1 MKLKSL
7 LIGLL
12 TGAGLGILFA
22 PKKGK
27 ELRSNII
34 KERKDGG
41 TGLEEITSAMKESAT
56 EAAHYS
62 KKLWDKAEKFIEE
75 KMEEEKP
82 RRK

>member
-22 PKKGK
+22 QKRRTSKQH
-27 ELRSNII
+27 I

-41 TGLEEITSAMKESAT
+41 TVSKEITSAMKESAT

-62 KKLWDKAEKFIEE
+62 KNSGIKREIY
-75 KMEEEKP
+75 
-82 RRK
+82 

>member
-7 LIGLL
+7 LFGLL

-27 ELRSNII
+27 DLRQNII
-34 KERKDGG
+34 KERKEGG
-41 TGLEEITSAMKESAT
+41 TGLEELGTAMKESAT

-75 KMEEEKP
+75 KLEEEKP
-82 RRK
+82 GRK